1 MRSAQV
7 HDQFVRARRAVLAD
21 VAAEHLYGR
30 LVTFDELRCHRRYG
44 PGWPV
49 FAGTLGPSRSTM
61 RSGVQCRGARR
72 RRNLPGTVHVS
83 DSYEELVIGQA
94 QLSTGHIPERPF
106 LLVG

>member
-1 MRSAQV
+1 
-7 HDQFVRARRAVLAD
+7 
-21 VAAEHLYGR
+21 
-30 LVTFDELRCHRRYG
+30 
-44 PGWPV
+44 
-49 FAGTLGPSRSTM
+49 M

-83 DSYEELVIGQA
+83 DSYEVLVIGQA